1 MTLVLFFILGVLFV
15 QTIVPFIDILL
26 SWFGSWVEARKAS
39 HAIKIN
45 ECNIRIKNMAENEN
59 PKRVLGFVS
68 PEEETVKD
76 DEEE

>member
-15 QTIVPFIDILL
+15 QAIVPFIDILL
-26 SWFGSWVEARKAS
+26 SWFGSWVEARKAV

-45 ECNIRIKNMAENEN
+45 ECNMRIKNMAENEN
-59 PKRVLGFVS
+59 PKRVIGFVS